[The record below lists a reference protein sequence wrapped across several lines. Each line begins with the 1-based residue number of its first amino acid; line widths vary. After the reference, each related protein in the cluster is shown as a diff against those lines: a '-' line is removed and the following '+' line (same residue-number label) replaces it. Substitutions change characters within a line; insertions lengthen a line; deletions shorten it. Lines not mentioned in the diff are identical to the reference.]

1 MCSDSNARDDNS
13 LHLKPSDR
21 AQQNACVVYFVIPPF
36 TVDVSLHPSGYVGS
50 LDGGRQEEGL
60 LTQEFLFGF
69 HFVILPLCRCACLIF
84 FLSKEAFIGSFPSST
99 LTSLSTLGHRG

>member
-60 LTQEFLFGF
+60 PTQEFVERG
-69 HFVILPLCRCACLIF
+69 VYR
-84 FLSKEAFIGSFPSST
+84 FLSIVHLDIA
-99 LTSLSTLGHRG
+99 L